1 MTNLPP
7 SSGDPT
13 QALPS
18 HPTSPGGYAAPP
30 GATPPPGGYGPPSGG
45 YGPPTGGY
53 GQPTAPPG
61 GSGGGMST
69 GAIIAIAAIVVV
81 AVIAAG
87 VGIVLVTGGGD
98 DEAGSTT
105 TTEEE
110 STTTEEESTTTTA
123 DPGADPDEISV
134 DGEQTVEGTI
144 SGDEPNFHQLAV
156 PDGEVALVT
165 VTPTTDDF
173 DLVLTGGGRSFDDG
187 LAGQPETVEVT
198 GPGTFELSVV
208 GYQAATGSYTVTI
221 EEAP

>member
-53 GQPTAPPG
+53 GPPTAPPG

-69 GAIIAIAAIVVV
+69 GAIVAIAAIVVV

-105 TTEEE
+105 TTEEA
-110 STTTEEESTTTTA
+110 TTTEEESTTTTE
-123 DPGADPDEISV
+123 DPATDPDEISV

-144 SGDEPNFHQLAV
+144 GSDEPNFHQLAV

-208 GYQAATGSYTVTI
+208 GWQGATGSYTVTI
-221 EEAP
+221 EEKP